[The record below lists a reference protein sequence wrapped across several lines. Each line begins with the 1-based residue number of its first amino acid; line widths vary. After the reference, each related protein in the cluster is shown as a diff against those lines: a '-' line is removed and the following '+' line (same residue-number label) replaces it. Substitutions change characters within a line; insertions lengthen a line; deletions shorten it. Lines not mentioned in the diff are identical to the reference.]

1 VVNFHVFIG
10 VLRSLG
16 FDVCVILI
24 VSKMDMKLIFSCF
37 ISYFQFNVASMFFDN
52 LENLGKK
59 LPLI

>member
-1 VVNFHVFIG
+1 MFFIG

-24 VSKMDMKLIFSCF
+24 VKMDMKLMVSCF
-37 ISYFQFNVASMFFDN
+37 ISYSQFNVASMFFDN
-52 LENLGKK
+52 FENLGKT